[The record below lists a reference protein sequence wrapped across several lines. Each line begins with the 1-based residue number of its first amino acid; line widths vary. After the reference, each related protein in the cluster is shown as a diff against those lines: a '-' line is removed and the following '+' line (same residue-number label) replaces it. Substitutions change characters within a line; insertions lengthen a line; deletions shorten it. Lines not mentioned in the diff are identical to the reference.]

1 MPRKSQFTDEQ
12 IIRAIREVDGG
23 SKIPDLARRLG
34 VTEKTFYRWRQK
46 FGGMEVNE
54 AKRLR
59 ALEDENARLKKLL
72 AEQLLDNEALR
83 MVVAKNGDAR
93 DPPPGRGLPAEGVE
107 DERAACVPRGRRVAR
122 ELSLHID
129 EEGPT
134 RARREAARARE
145 AAATVWLPRSPS
157 LAASTRSLQAS
168 RRHHRRQRP

>member
-23 SKIPDLARRLG
+23 SKLPDVARRLG

-83 MVVAKNGDAR
+83 MVVAKK
-93 DPPPGRGLPAEGVE
+93 
-107 DERAACVPRGRRVAR
+107 
-122 ELSLHID
+122 
-129 EEGPT
+129 
-134 RARREAARARE
+134 
-145 AAATVWLPRSPS
+145 W
-157 LAASTRSLQAS
+157 
-168 RRHHRRQRP
+168 